1 MKERRSKAH
10 ISVDILRLIHKKNGM
25 AKPTHILYG
34 ANLSHI
40 RLKKYL
46 EDLISM
52 GFIEKTNEKRQVF
65 FKITQKGHDFL
76 REFKKVEE
84 LSEAFGIPI

>member
-1 MKERRSKAH
+1 MNERRSKAH
-10 ISVDILRLIHKKNGM
+10 IFVDILRLINRKGM

-46 EDLISM
+46 ESLQEM
-52 GFIEKTNEKRQVF
+52 GFVEKTSENEQTLFRVTK
-65 FKITQKGHDFL
+65 KGNDFMK
-76 REFKKVEE
+76 EFKKVEQ
-84 LSEAFGIPI
+84 LSEAFGIEI

>member
-1 MKERRSKAH
+1 MM
-10 ISVDILRLIHKKNGM
+10 ILVDIMRSIQRSRGK

-34 ANLSHI
+34 ANLSHE

-46 EDLISM
+46 EVLLSRE
-52 GFIEKTNEKRQVF
+52 FIEEIEDKKSDRVF
-65 FKITQKGHDFL
+65 YSLTLKGQQFL
-76 REFKKVEE
+76 SEFKKVEK

>member
-10 ISVDILRLIHKKNGM
+10 ISVDILRLIRKKGM

-46 EDLISM
+46 DDLMTM
-52 GFIEKTNEKRQVF
+52 GFIEKTNQKRQVF

-76 REFKKVEE
+76 SEFKKVEE

>member
-1 MKERRSKAH
+1 MKERRSKVH
-10 ISVDILRLIHKKNGM
+10 ISVDILRLIRKKGM

-40 RLKKYL
+40 RMKKYL
-46 EDLISM
+46 EYLISM

-65 FKITQKGHDFL
+65 FKITQRGYDFL

>member
-10 ISVDILRLIHKKNGM
+10 ISVDILRLIRKKGK

-46 EDLISM
+46 DYLISM
-52 GFIEKTNEKRQVF
+52 GFIEKNSEKKQTF
-65 FKITQKGHDFL
+65 FKITARGQIFL
-76 REFKKVEE
+76 QEFKKVEE

>member
-1 MKERRSKAH
+1 MNLRRSRAH
-10 ISVDILRLIHKKNGM
+10 IFVDILRLINKKGM

-46 EDLISM
+46 DHLQTM
-52 GFIEKTNEKRQVF
+52 GFVEKTNEKNQVY
-65 FKITQKGHDFL
+65 FKMTKKGYEFL

-84 LSEAFGIPI
+84 LSEAFGIEI